1 MAADGHTYERS
12 GIAQWLANNNTTS
25 PVTRAVLRNQELLSN
40 HQLKQP
46 DGSFLRRIRKG
57 RCEAQEAQR
66 SPVQHS
72 FGSRADQAGQLKR
85 IRLML

>member
-57 RCEAQEAQR
+57 
-66 SPVQHS
+66 S
-72 FGSRADQAGQLKR
+72 L
-85 IRLML
+85 